1 MDDKFSIEDY
11 WRAVILYGLNV
22 ATYKI
27 ALAKCLHTFVLENK
41 EKVTMRELAAEFFK
55 QYRIRLEDGM
65 PQLDNRARLK
75 WNIS

>member
-27 ALAKCLHTFVLENK
+27 ALAKCLHTFVL
-41 EKVTMRELAAEFFK
+41 
-55 QYRIRLEDGM
+55 
-65 PQLDNRARLK
+65 
-75 WNIS
+75 